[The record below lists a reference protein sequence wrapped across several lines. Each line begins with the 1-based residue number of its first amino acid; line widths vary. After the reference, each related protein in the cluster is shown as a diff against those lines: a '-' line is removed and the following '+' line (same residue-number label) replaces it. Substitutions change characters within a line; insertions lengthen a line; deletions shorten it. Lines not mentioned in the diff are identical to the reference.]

1 MNPTEHLQEN
11 TLQYLNKWTRPSDW
25 GGTEWQ
31 NHYVFLSQSR
41 DSDALS
47 RSNFECAVKAMEEI
61 GPEFAGALNWG
72 DDSSDVEPWTI
83 GREGHWACGW
93 IEWIA
98 IHKDAAK
105 HLECAAEIACA
116 LEDYPVVNEEHFS
129 EVETTEANEV
139 WEGCY
144 SAKDR
149 VEYIRENPD
158 QFDFHNWA
166 DLMGCVRGNYF
177 HGYASELLH

>member
-1 MNPTEHLQEN
+1 M
-11 TLQYLNKWTRPSDW
+11 QYLNKWTRPSDW
-25 GGTEWQ
+25 GGTEWE

-47 RSNFECAVKAMEEI
+47 RSNFECA
-61 GPEFAGALNWG
+61 
-72 DDSSDVEPWTI
+72 
-83 GREGHWACGW
+83 
-93 IEWIA
+93 
-98 IHKDAAK
+98 
-105 HLECAAEIACA
+105 AEIACA
-116 LEDYPVVNEEHFS
+116 LEDYPAVNEEHFS

-177 HGYASELLH
+177 PGYASELLY